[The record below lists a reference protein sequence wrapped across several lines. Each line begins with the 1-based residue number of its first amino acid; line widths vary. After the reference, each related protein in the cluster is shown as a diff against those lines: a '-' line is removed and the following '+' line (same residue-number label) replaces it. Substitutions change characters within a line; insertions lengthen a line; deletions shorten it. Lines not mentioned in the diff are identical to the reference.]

1 MDTLREHASKK
12 DFGTGRRSYP
22 NTRLTVP
29 AETVLADWSNDMN
42 RHSYLRVLFFC
53 LLCLSAVSA
62 EADTPAPEK
71 RRNAINFRIPDAFLG
86 SYFLNFEHLFG
97 SRHGLVLEGGYI
109 GSYNSAWNFIGSYKA
124 KWQVSQ
130 GYTLSA
136 QYRFHFSDK
145 LDSPFLGVFFKYG
158 SVAGKILYAGGSGV
172 AFDSES
178 GQPQIGFSTLY
189 QIIGVNIGHRF
200 IFEPGIT
207 ITMRLGFGSNL
218 GTYKYSTADFPQNTD
233 AFRSTFNM
241 ILGFDAE
248 ISAGYAF

>member
-1 MDTLREHASKK
+1 MC
-12 DFGTGRRSYP
+12 
-22 NTRLTVP
+22 RLTYCRILSV
-29 AETVLADWSNDMN
+29 
-42 RHSYLRVLFFC
+42 YLLS
-53 LLCLSAVSA
+53 LSALSA
-62 EADTPAPEK
+62 EGEATALEN
-71 RRNAINFRIPDAFLG
+71 RRNAVNFRIPDAFLG

-97 SRHGLVLEGGYI
+97 SSHGVVLEAGYI
-109 GSYNSAWNFIGSYKA
+109 GPYNSAWNFIGSYNA

-136 QYRFHFSDK
+136 QYRFHLSDK

-200 IFEPGIT
+200 IFGPGIT
-207 ITMRLGFGSNL
+207 ITVRLGFGSNL
-218 GTYKYSTADFPQNTD
+218 GTYKYSTSDFSRNTD